1 MKLTKIIG
9 AVFIVTAIAGCDKL
23 LPEPT
28 IDTSTDES
36 IRQSSQKVRE
46 SLPEAE
52 RAKFDEAIQ
61 LLAFSKINLK
71 DIFTEG
77 AAGAGNL
84 ESKMKESL
92 NGKTASQIIAEA
104 ERIKLER
111 EARQRQQAL
120 DEIKELELMK
130 SNAES
135 SKEKLKN
142 FIVIRSRFFQEEQQ
156 YRGKQPII
164 EITVKNDTNEAV
176 SRAYFEG
183 VLASPGRSVPWHK
196 DTFNYSISGGLEPGE
211 EQSWRLA
218 PNMFSDWGQ
227 IVVPADA
234 VFTVTVERIDGAD
247 GSALYSATE
256 FTEHDRKRLKEL
268 KEKYNIQH

>member
-1 MKLTKIIG
+1 MKFAKVIG
-9 AVFIVTAIAGCDKL
+9 AVFILAAIVGCDKL

-52 RAKFDEAIQ
+52 RAEFDEAIQ

-84 ESKMKESL
+84 ENKMKESL
-92 NGKTASQIIAEA
+92 NGKTASEIIAEA
-104 ERIKLER
+104 ERIKIER

-156 YRGKQPII
+156 YRVKQQII
-164 EITVKNDTNEAV
+164 AITVKNGTNEAV

-183 VLASPGRSVPWHK
+183 VLASPRRSVPWHK

-227 IVVPADA
+227 IEVPSDA

-247 GSALYSATE
+247 GSALYSTTE
-256 FTEHDRKRLKEL
+256 FTERDRKRLEEL
-268 KEKYNIQH
+268 KEKYNIQQ

>member
-1 MKLTKIIG
+1 MKFAKVIG
-9 AVFIVTAIAGCDKL
+9 AVFILAAIVGCDKL

-36 IRQSSQKVRE
+36 RRQSSQKVRE

-52 RAKFDEAIQ
+52 RAEFDEAIQ

-84 ESKMKESL
+84 ENKMKESL
-92 NGKTASQIIAEA
+92 NGKTASEIIAEA
-104 ERIKLER
+104 ERIKIER

-164 EITVKNDTNEAV
+164 AITVKNGTNEAV

-183 VLASPGRSVPWHK
+183 VLASPRRSVPWHK

-227 IVVPADA
+227 IEVPSDA

-247 GSALYSATE
+247 GSALYSTTE
-256 FTEHDRKRLKEL
+256 FTERDRKRLEEL
-268 KEKYNIQH
+268 KEKYNIQQ

>member
-1 MKLTKIIG
+1 MKFAKVIG
-9 AVFIVTAIAGCDKL
+9 AVFILAAIVGCDKL

-52 RAKFDEAIQ
+52 RAEFDEAIQ

-84 ESKMKESL
+84 ENKMKESL
-92 NGKTASQIIAEA
+92 NGKTASEIIAEA
-104 ERIKLER
+104 ERIKIER
-111 EARQRQQAL
+111 EARNRQQAL

-164 EITVKNDTNEAV
+164 AITVKNGTNEAV

-183 VLASPGRSVPWHK
+183 VLASPRRSVPWHK

-227 IVVPADA
+227 IEVPSDA

-247 GSALYSATE
+247 GSALYSTTE
-256 FTEHDRKRLKEL
+256 FTERDRKRLEEL
-268 KEKYNIQH
+268 KEKYNIQQ

>member
-1 MKLTKIIG
+1 MKFAKVIG
-9 AVFIVTAIAGCDKL
+9 AVFILAAIVGCDKL

-52 RAKFDEAIQ
+52 RAEFDEAIQ

-84 ESKMKESL
+84 ENKMKESL
-92 NGKTASQIIAEA
+92 NGKTASEIIAEA
-104 ERIKLER
+104 ERIKIER

-135 SKEKLKN
+135 SK
-142 FIVIRSRFFQEEQQ
+142 
-156 YRGKQPII
+156 
-164 EITVKNDTNEAV
+164 
-176 SRAYFEG
+176 
-183 VLASPGRSVPWHK
+183 
-196 DTFNYSISGGLEPGE
+196 
-211 EQSWRLA
+211 
-218 PNMFSDWGQ
+218 
-227 IVVPADA
+227 
-234 VFTVTVERIDGAD
+234 
-247 GSALYSATE
+247 
-256 FTEHDRKRLKEL
+256 
-268 KEKYNIQH
+268 

>member
-1 MKLTKIIG
+1 
-9 AVFIVTAIAGCDKL
+9 
-23 LPEPT
+23 
-28 IDTSTDES
+28 
-36 IRQSSQKVRE
+36 
-46 SLPEAE
+46 
-52 RAKFDEAIQ
+52 
-61 LLAFSKINLK
+61 
-71 DIFTEG
+71 
-77 AAGAGNL
+77 
-84 ESKMKESL
+84 
-92 NGKTASQIIAEA
+92 
-104 ERIKLER
+104 
-111 EARQRQQAL
+111 
-120 DEIKELELMK
+120 MK

-164 EITVKNDTNEAV
+164 AITVKNGTNEAV

-183 VLASPGRSVPWHK
+183 VLASPRRSLTWHK

-227 IVVPADA
+227 IEVPSDA

-247 GSALYSATE
+247 GSALYSTTE
-256 FTEHDRKRLKEL
+256 FTERDRKRLEEL
-268 KEKYNIQH
+268 KEKYNIQQ